1 LREAVG
7 LHKAGLHPALGGE
20 DRGGLLQQESY
31 LVWGHIADI
40 EIDNIKFVFLYLG
53 AMFDIKI
60 VVDDQYISALY
71 IVNYFVYCVFHIF
84 IR

>member
-1 LREAVG
+1 M
-7 LHKAGLHPALGGE
+7 
-20 DRGGLLQQESY
+20 
-31 LVWGHIADI
+31 GHIADI
-40 EIDNIKFVFLYLG
+40 EIDNVKFVFLYLG
-53 AMFDIKI
+53 AIFDIKI